1 MRHIQNDR
9 TRVKHDLFRRIF
21 VAQRTAN
28 DQLDDSSLIDV
39 CDLERSLTRTVAQ
52 HRNALGDAAHF
63 ADAM

>member
-9 TRVKHDLFRRIF
+9 TRLKHDLFRRIF

-39 CDLERSLTRTVAQ
+39 GDLERSLT
-52 HRNALGDAAHF
+52 
-63 ADAM
+63 